1 MPIVCSLCGES
12 GLTHAVLDD
21 CSPEM
26 YWPRLTVRPG
36 RDVFGLLEFGRASV
50 ESFLSAIDRFF
61 GDDRASELTAV
72 IVSMQ
77 T

>member
-1 MPIVCSLCGES
+1 MPIVCSLYGES

-26 YWPRLTVRPG
+26 YWPRLTVRAG
-36 RDVFGLLEFGRASV
+36 RDVFGLLKFGRASV
-50 ESFLSAIDRFF
+50 ESFLSALIEFF

-72 IVSMQ
+72 IISIQ